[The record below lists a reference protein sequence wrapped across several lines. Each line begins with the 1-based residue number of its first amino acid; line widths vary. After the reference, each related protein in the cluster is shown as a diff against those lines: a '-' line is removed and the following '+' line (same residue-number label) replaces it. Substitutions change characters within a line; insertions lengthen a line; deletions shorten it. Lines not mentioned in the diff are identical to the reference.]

1 MTKTTLRTGRNRAIH
16 RSSSATTVSSERL
29 DRDHRFVWR
38 RTLPLLAVSVLA
50 ASTAHADPEVTLHEG
65 RRHNS
70 LPDDVAVRHR
80 RLLVKS
86 RFEVAPL
93 FESSI
98 NADFQH
104 TIGAG
109 LKLEY
114 HLSDMFSI
122 GVLGVY
128 SGSLHTGLVD
138 KIVNTLPDDPTTTKE
153 PSKAQYLDHLN
164 SIPFH
169 AAAYASLTPWYGKLA
184 AFSSAFVAFDFYFQA
199 GVAFASLKSNCP
211 NTVCTDGHPGTSQMD
226 NGDTI
231 PPDNDPK
238 NDPPLNGGSHL
249 GLYLGGGIHVFLSD
263 YLALDLTVRD
273 YAFSDNPSGADYNA
287 DQFVGKSATLGDDN
301 RFLHHL
307 FFGAGLAIMF
317 PTTVKRT
324 P

>member
-1 MTKTTLRTGRNRAIH
+1 MPQATFRVVDNIAAIAPGPKPP
-16 RSSSATTVSSERL
+16 RSLFRSIVA
-29 DRDHRFVWR
+29 
-38 RTLPLLAVSVLA
+38 ASVLVGA
-50 ASTAHADPEVTLHEG
+50 AAHAEPTATLTEG
-65 RRHNS
+65 RRLNS

-80 RLLVKS
+80 RLLVKN

-114 HLSDMFSI
+114 HLSDMISV
-122 GVLGVY
+122 GALGVY
-128 SGSLHTGLVD
+128 SGSLRTSLVD
-138 KIVNTLPDDPTTTKE
+138 KIVDTLPDMPNATKE
-153 PSKAQYLDHLN
+153 PSKDQFLSHLN
-164 SIPFH
+164 SMPLH

-184 AFSSAFVAFDFYFQA
+184 AFSQAFVAFDFYFQA
-199 GVAFASLKSNCP
+199 GIAFAKLDSSCAS
-211 NTVCTDGHPGTSQMD
+211 TVCTDQSPGMSRVDPAT
-226 NGDTI
+226 GDTI

-238 NDPPLNGGSHL
+238 NDPPLNSGNKL
-249 GLYLGGGIHVFLSD
+249 GLYLGGGIHVFLND
-263 YLALDLTVRD
+263 FIALDLTVRD

-307 FFGAGLAIMF
+307 FFGAGLSIMF

-324 P
+324 R